1 MTDIKKIIW
10 AISVVLVIVLL
21 GVLDYFGII
30 WHNDLFATSY
40 EVKGLDVSHH
50 QNKIDW
56 KVVQEENDFKFV
68 YMKATEGKD
77 FIDRRFAENWKEAQA
92 NGFLTGAYHFFSM
105 QSTGEEQAA
114 NFTKIVPK
122 QPNSLPPVIDV
133 EIALDHDQEKA
144 RKELQILADRMEQH
158 YGKKPIL
165 YVTYDRYDTYVKGH
179 FEEYE
184 IWIRDIVK
192 PPSLGER
199 NWIIWQYSNRGR
211 IDGIDTYVDINVF
224 NGDLDQ
230 FNRTFKPQ

>member
-1 MTDIKKIIW
+1 MLSAILII
-10 AISVVLVIVLL
+10 ILL

-30 WHNDLFATSY
+30 WHNDLFAMSY
-40 EVKGLDVSHH
+40 GVKGLDVSHH
-50 QNKIDW
+50 QNKINW

-77 FIDRRFAENWKEAQA
+77 FVDHRFAENWKEAQE
-92 NGFLTGAYHFFSM
+92 NGFLIGAYHFFSM

-122 QPNSLPPVIDV
+122 QANSLPPVIDI
-133 EIALDHDQEKA
+133 EIALYHDQEKA
-144 RKELQILADRMEQH
+144 RKGIQVLADRMEQH

-165 YVTYDRYDTYVKGH
+165 YVTYDRYDRYVKGH
-179 FEEYE
+179 FEGYE

-192 PPSLGER
+192 PPTLDER
-199 NWIIWQYSNRGR
+199 KWLIWQYSNRGR

-224 NGDLDQ
+224 NGDLEQ
-230 FNRTFKPQ
+230 FNRTFSQ